1 MVSGEDWD
9 EKDIGRLFVEN
20 QIVKPNYTIFEK
32 GLEDLKPSFVDGI
45 TLLSIALKELTKL
58 LAGMVSVFAK
68 ELPNQFIPETLTSQ
82 WRYLCNKK
90 LLGSEIIRAFKTY
103 LSKEEKIEK
112 EKLLLA
118 YEQIRKKVYYQVD
131 KHNAKI
137 SRCLIQAR
145 INARKSKKGNEWFKD
160 GDRKCYK
167 SDDEDGEESTE
178 YSDDEEDEDVYAEE
192 ESEGFC
198 TNA

>member
-1 MVSGEDWD
+1 MVQMVKGEDWD

-20 QIVKPNYTIFEK
+20 QIAKPSYTIFEK

-45 TLLSIALKELTKL
+45 TVLSIALKELTKL

-68 ELPNQFIPETLTSQ
+68 ELPNHFIPETLTSQ
-82 WRYLCNKK
+82 WRHLCNKK

-112 EKLLLA
+112 GKLLLA
-118 YEQIRKKVYYQVD
+118 YEQIRKKVYYQVN

-137 SRCLIQAR
+137 SRCRIQ
-145 INARKSKKGNEWFKD
+145 
-160 GDRKCYK
+160 
-167 SDDEDGEESTE
+167 ESTE
-178 YSDDEEDEDVYAEE
+178 YSDDEEGEDGYAEE
-192 ESEGFC
+192 ESEGIC